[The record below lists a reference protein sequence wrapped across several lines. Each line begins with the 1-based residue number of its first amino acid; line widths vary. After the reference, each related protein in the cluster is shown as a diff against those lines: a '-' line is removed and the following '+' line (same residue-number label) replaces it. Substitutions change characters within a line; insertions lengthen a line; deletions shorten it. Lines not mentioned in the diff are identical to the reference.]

1 MPLCADIGA
10 ATSQALDL
18 LALHRLH
25 PQRYPFLLES
35 ASRHPQTARYDLLFA
50 FPGQSL
56 ELRNGVVSNERGE
69 AIARNFF
76 EALGEALR
84 AEAGHGPLRD
94 DPIPFAGGWYV
105 YLGYEAVG
113 EIEPRLRL
121 PPSSFHLPDAL
132 AVRCP
137 GAVVVDRIARRGW
150 LIAEEPAQLAQ
161 MQADLGEAAR
171 LPAPAALPA
180 VEIEEEDPARHRQS
194 VERILEY
201 LRAGDA
207 FQVNLSRAWRA
218 RFASAPEVASLYQAL
233 RSANPAPF
241 AGLMHWNGGHVLS
254 SSPERLLAFDGR
266 QIETR
271 PIAGTCARLVDADE
285 DAAARGRLVA
295 SAKERAEHVMLIDL
309 ERNDL
314 GRVCEAGSIAVSDLM
329 EIESYAHVHHLVS
342 SVRGR
347 VREGLGPAE
356 LLRALFPG
364 GTITGC
370 PKVRV
375 MQIIAELEQEG
386 RGPYTGAM
394 GYVSRDG
401 HSDFN
406 ILIRSMAL
414 EGTLATL
421 RAGGGIVADSRP
433 DTELAETRHKA
444 RGLLRALGAA
454 V

>member
-1 MPLCADIGA
+1 MLLCADIGA
-10 ATSQALDL
+10 ATSQAPDL
-18 LALHRLH
+18 LALHRLR

-35 ASRHPQTARYDLLFA
+35 ASPHPQTARYDLLFA

-56 ELRNGVVSNERGE
+56 ELREGRVRNERGQ
-69 AIARNFF
+69 AIDRNFF
-76 EALGEALR
+76 DALSDVLR
-84 AEAGHGPLRD
+84 AETKLELPTGYSS
-94 DPIPFAGGWYV
+94 PFTGGWFV
-105 YLGYEAVG
+105 YLGYEAAG
-113 EIEPRLRL
+113 AIEPRLRL
-121 PPSSFHLPDAL
+121 PCSTFHLPDAL

-137 GAVVVDRIARRGW
+137 AAIVVDRVAGRSR
-150 LIAEEPAQLAQ
+150 LIAETGAQLES
-161 MQADLGEAAR
+161 MRADLSEASR
-171 LPAPAALPA
+171 LPVPASLPS
-180 VEIEEEDPARHRQS
+180 VEIEEDDPSWHRKN
-194 VERILEY
+194 VERILDY
-201 LRAGDA
+201 LGAGDA
-207 FQVNLSRAWRA
+207 FQVNLSRRWRA
-218 RFASAPEVASLYQAL
+218 KFATVPEPAALYEAL
-233 RSANPAPF
+233 RRANPAPF
-241 AGLMHWNGGHVLS
+241 AGLMGWGGSYVLS

-271 PIAGTCARLVDADE
+271 PIAGTCARQADMAADAL
-285 DAAARGRLVA
+285 ARERLIA

-314 GRVCEAGSIAVSDLM
+314 GRVCETGSVTVGDLM

-347 VREGLGPAE
+347 IREGLGPAD

-375 MQIIAELEQEG
+375 MEIIAELEGEG

-401 HSDFN
+401 RADFN

-414 EGTLATL
+414 EGAVATL

-433 DTELAETRHKA
+433 DAELAETRHKA
-444 RGLLRALGAA
+444 RGLLRALG
-454 V
+454 VES